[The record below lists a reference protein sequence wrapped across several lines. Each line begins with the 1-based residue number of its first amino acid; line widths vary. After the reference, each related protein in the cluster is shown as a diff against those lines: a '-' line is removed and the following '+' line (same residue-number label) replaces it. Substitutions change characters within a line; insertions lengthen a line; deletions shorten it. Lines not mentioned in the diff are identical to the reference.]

1 VEAPCT
7 LRRFAVG
14 LLPFPPLRFIR
25 PSLRLSGLD
34 FAGGAGDRSGRE
46 CAKANLIGLSLTGT
60 WGSVSIDSGESAL
73 GRRGVFSWPCAVRV
87 MKAAALPVSVASP
100 SGRRRGLFDLLE
112 RVRGDARKGCER
124 RRENRLAAGATC
136 GASGDSG

>member
-1 VEAPCT
+1 M
-7 LRRFAVG
+7 
-14 LLPFPPLRFIR
+14 PFPPLIFIK

-34 FAGGAGDRSGRE
+34 FAGGAGDKSGRE

-60 WGSVSIDSGESAL
+60 CGSVSIDSGESAL
-73 GRRGVFSWPCAVRV
+73 SRRGVFSWPCVGRV
-87 MKAAALPVSVASP
+87 IKVVALPVSVESA

-112 RVRGDARKGCER
+112 RVRGGARKACER
-124 RRENRLAAGATC
+124 RRENRFAAGAAW